1 MKQKSLF
8 KNSIYKAI
16 LTIVNIVIPVFIG
29 PYIARVL
36 DVELY
41 GLYNKAY
48 SEMQVFLIFASFG
61 VYNFG
66 VREISKIRD
75 DKKKVSQLFTNLFA
89 ISTISNI
96 IVLVLYLL
104 YSSSVSSGTNFI
116 IYALIGLQIVGNI
129 FYMEF
134 VNEALENFKFIT
146 IKTFIVRLTYFF
158 SIIIFVKKPDDILVY
173 SLIIGLTVLVNNL
186 ISFVI
191 IKKHIVFDFKK
202 IEIKKYIIPLF
213 YVLIISNIDLLYSQL
228 DKIMLGQF
236 AAATAVTEY
245 YIPYYIV
252 STVTSIPA
260 AMITVS
266 IPRLGYIIKN
276 EGKKCYEDKI
286 NKILSPYMFFIIPMC
301 LGMFVLSKEIII
313 IYGSTK
319 YLSTIIPFAV
329 MCLFRIVISIGNFI
343 VHLIMY
349 PNNKEKQYI
358 KFSLSCGLLNLIL
371 NFILVYFKKL
381 SPLTAFITTGI
392 SETFLVL
399 MQVIY
404 IKTKMKIKFNI
415 FTKRNTL
422 YLGLSLLFVPISIII
437 KKLNFGFYS
446 NIILTM
452 VLCCSVYGVVLL
464 IIKDENVYFVVEKIK
479 NIFNRL
485 VGKKS

>member
-16 LTIVNIVIPVFIG
+16 LTIVNIIIPIFIG

-36 DVELY
+36 DIGLY
-41 GLYNKAY
+41 GQYNKAY
-48 SEMQVFLIFASFG
+48 SEMQVFLIFAAFG

-75 DKKKVSQLFTNLFA
+75 DKKKVSQLFTSLFV
-89 ISTISNI
+89 ISLISNI
-96 IVLVLYLL
+96 IVLALYLI
-104 YSSSVSSGTNFI
+104 YSASVSSGTNFM

-146 IKTFIVRLTYFF
+146 IKTFIVRLLYFLA
-158 SIIIFVKKPDDILVY
+158 IILFVKKPDDIIPY
-173 SLIIGLTVLVNNL
+173 SLIIGLTVLINNL
-186 ISFVI
+186 ISYVI
-191 IKKHIVFDFKK
+191 IKKHIKFDFKNIK
-202 IEIKKYIIPLF
+202 IKKYIIPLF
-213 YVLIISNIDLLYSQL
+213 YVLIISNIDLLYTQL

-236 AAATAVTEY
+236 SAATAVTEY

-276 EGKKCYEDKI
+276 EGKKVYEETI

-301 LGMFVLSKEIII
+301 MGMFVLAKEIIV
-313 IYGSTK
+313 IYGSEK
-319 YLSTIIPFAV
+319 YLATVMPFAV

-349 PNNKEKQYI
+349 PNNKEKSYI
-358 KFSLSCGLLNLIL
+358 KFSLTCGIINLIA
-371 NFILVYFKKL
+371 NFALVYFDIL

-392 SETFLVL
+392 AETILVI
-399 MQVIY
+399 MQMIY
-404 IKTKMKIKFNI
+404 IKTKMKVKFNI
-415 FTKRNTL
+415 FTKKNLL
-422 YLGLSLLFVPISIII
+422 YLGLSLLFIPIAIIV
-437 KKLNFGFYS
+437 KLINFGFYI
-446 NIILTM
+446 NIIIIM
-452 VLCCSVYGVVLL
+452 ALCCAVYGLTLL
-464 IIKDENVYFVVEKIK
+464 LIKDENVFFVIDKAK
-479 NIFNRL
+479 NIINRL
-485 VGKKS
+485 VVKKS